1 MKIVQ
6 PIRDPDQISR
16 SYEIARERSERDYLL
31 LLLGFNTARRISDLV
46 KLRVSDVLDQE
57 YLRIE
62 EQKTGKETRLYINPG
77 VRREVNALLRGKP
90 TDAFLFPSR
99 QRDSRTLGPRALS
112 RQRTYQIL
120 NEIFREAG
128 VKDRVGNHTL
138 RKTFGFHYYKKY
150 GDVVSLQRILQHSSN
165 RETLLYI
172 GIRDDE
178 IDESIRGFSI
188 RARR

>member
-6 PIRDPDQISR
+6 PIRDTEQIAR
-16 SYEIARERSERDYLL
+16 SYEIARKRGERDYLL

-46 KLRVSDVLDQE
+46 KLRVSDVLDQDR
-57 YLRIE
+57 LRIR

-77 VRREVNALLRGKP
+77 VRREVNALLRGMEP
-90 TDAFLFPSR
+90 DSYIFPSR
-99 QRDSRTLGPRALS
+99 QRDSRTLAPRALS

-120 NEIFREAG
+120 NEIFKAAG

-138 RKTFGFHYYKKY
+138 RKTFGFHYYKQY

-165 RETLLYI
+165 RETLIYI
-172 GIRDDE
+172 GIRDEE